1 MDTVTKHTQALS
13 QILAHEV
20 ESYLSSNDLQDHE
33 ELDVILNAV
42 LALTTYPVSATLPG
56 KRKLLIN
63 KFVES
68 ARDYMMAFNEFLGD
82 EKVH

>member
-1 MDTVTKHTQALS
+1 MDTVTKHSQALS
-13 QILAHEV
+13 QILADEV
-20 ESYLSSNDLQDHE
+20 EAYLSRNDLQDHE

-56 KRKLLIN
+56 QRQRLIN

-68 ARDYMMAFNEFLGD
+68 ARDYMVAYNEFLGD